1 MAQLPPDSQA
11 ATASQFAPLSAFAV
25 PVSNAIG
32 DRASAPAMVA
42 SPNVVRMFF
51 TSFLSPSA
59 RQSTPAH
66 ADADADQ
73 AEVWVVPSRSGTT
86 GGAKNITPP
95 GFTPSGRG
103 RRSRPP
109 AAPLI
114 RRFVV

>member
-11 ATASQFAPLSAFAV
+11 ATASQFTPLSAFAV
-25 PVSNAIG
+25 PVANAIG
-32 DRASAPAMVA
+32 ARASAPAMVA

-59 RQSTPAH
+59 RQQRPH
-66 ADADADQ
+66 ARTQ
-73 AEVWVVPSRSGTT
+73 MPSGRGLGRAVSVGHDR
-86 GGAKNITPP
+86 GSENITPP
-95 GFTPSGRG
+95 GFTPGGRG

-109 AAPLI
+109 ATPLT